1 MFSDKQKE
9 FLKRNFKE
17 VSFYTDTSDE
27 LTAIKRIKDK
37 NIVVLDQFIWTPS
50 EELFKKCENIELIVV
65 NTTAYDN
72 IPVNILKK
80 YKIKL
85 ANLAQYATQDV
96 AEVAITMMMS
106 LNSNLDLA
114 RRIVQDKS
122 FVYKKYK
129 HTKLVRDIW
138 PSHGVIPYLIRHQ
151 IAGQTAGIVGL
162 GNVGKSI
169 AKLCQ
174 GLGMKTIGFNRTP
187 KNVRGVKLVLLKKLF
202 QDSDIIFIALKYDPK
217 TMKNFISK
225 DKLRLVKTGS
235 ILISTSPSELVD
247 VDDLIKHNKFRGI
260 GFDYFVTNK
269 IMDLKK
275 TMKGNVIITPHL
287 GHQSFDAYGNLTNSI
302 IETVVNYAKNKP
314 LHLVKF

>member
-122 FVYKKYK
+122 FVYKKEQK
-129 HTKLVRDIW
+129 PIEDV
-138 PSHGVIPYLIRHQ
+138 
-151 IAGQTAGIVGL
+151 
-162 GNVGKSI
+162 
-169 AKLCQ
+169 
-174 GLGMKTIGFNRTP
+174 
-187 KNVRGVKLVLLKKLF
+187 LKKDKDAVTINKYY
-202 QDSDIIFIALKYDPK
+202 QYFI
-217 TMKNFISK
+217 
-225 DKLRLVKTGS
+225 
-235 ILISTSPSELVD
+235 
-247 VDDLIKHNKFRGI
+247 
-260 GFDYFVTNK
+260 
-269 IMDLKK
+269 
-275 TMKGNVIITPHL
+275 
-287 GHQSFDAYGNLTNSI
+287 NSI
-302 IETVVNYAKNKP
+302 KSDYPFSLNNKNLKE
-314 LHLVKF
+314 LIV